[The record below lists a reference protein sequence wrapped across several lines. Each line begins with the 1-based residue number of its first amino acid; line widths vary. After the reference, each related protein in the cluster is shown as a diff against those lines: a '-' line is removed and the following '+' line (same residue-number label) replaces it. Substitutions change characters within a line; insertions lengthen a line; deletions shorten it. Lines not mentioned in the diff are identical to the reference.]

1 MGEHI
6 FTFTITVARRGDCES
21 PRTEKEAVALIGYLL
36 EQGSFLE
43 LLDMRRAESILVGQK
58 VAQ

>member
-1 MGEHI
+1 MSEQI
-6 FTFTITVARRGDCES
+6 FTFTITVARQDGCEH
-21 PRTEKEAVALIGYLL
+21 PKTEKEAVALIGYLL

-43 LLDMRRAESILVGQK
+43 VLDMRRAESILVGQK